1 MIFHSQE
8 KFEHFHKI
16 KKRTFSKSKAYKTMK
31 SESRISDFRM
41 IEDYDP
47 FEEFDSTTMASNK
60 HILTERFSK

>member
-1 MIFHSQE
+1 
-8 KFEHFHKI
+8 
-16 KKRTFSKSKAYKTMK
+16 MK